1 MPHASAISPCL
12 VVRVQPV
19 GDADLIV
26 SLLSAQGGRVD
37 AVAKSARA
45 SRKRF
50 GSSLRLFC
58 EVDVSLGQG
67 RGRLPLLSAA
77 TERRAWLVADVAYD
91 QLCLASY
98 AAELAWT
105 ASQPEHADAH
115 LYDWLC
121 AAWTVCNAPVQ
132 GALRPLRL
140 GLDLTWLGVL
150 GLLPD
155 LSSCARCGTAASP
168 EAAWAP
174 SGEGLLCPSCAPD
187 HLGRRRIG
195 RQTFEGLGAL
205 VQGPVS
211 ADVARD
217 LDAADLR
224 NLEEQVAQWML
235 RALVSP
241 LRSAAALRAIM
252 ALD

>member
-1 MPHASAISPCL
+1 MSHASAISPCL

-26 SLLSAQGGRVD
+26 SLLSAHGGRID

-58 EVDVSLGQG
+58 EIDVTLGQG

-77 TERRAWLVADVAYD
+77 TERRAWLVADVGYD

-105 ASQPEHADAH
+105 ASQPEHADAQ

-121 AAWTVCNAPVQ
+121 VAWDLSNAPVQ
-132 GALRPLRL
+132 GALRQLRL
-140 GLDLTWLGVL
+140 GLELSWLGVL

-155 LSSCARCGTAASP
+155 LS
-168 EAAWAP
+168 
-174 SGEGLLCPSCAPD
+174 
-187 HLGRRRIG
+187 
-195 RQTFEGLGAL
+195 
-205 VQGPVS
+205 
-211 ADVARD
+211 
-217 LDAADLR
+217 
-224 NLEEQVAQWML
+224 
-235 RALVSP
+235 
-241 LRSAAALRAIM
+241 
-252 ALD
+252 